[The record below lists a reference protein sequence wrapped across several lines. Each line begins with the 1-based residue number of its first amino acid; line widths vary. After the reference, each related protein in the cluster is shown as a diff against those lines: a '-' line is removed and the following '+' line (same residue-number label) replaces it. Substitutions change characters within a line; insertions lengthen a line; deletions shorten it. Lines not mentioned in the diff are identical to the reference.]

1 MAWTDKARAASAAS
15 RRLHKKPGAA
25 RARLYAASG
34 RAVPS
39 GKNPKRWNTRK
50 LRGYGW
56 SQADFN
62 RSHTKKMKT
71 KTGRAESK
79 KRVNASTSAM
89 KLAKSSSGKIS
100 RGERVT
106 VKAQGTPGSYMAPK
120 VRLNGTTDKSVW
132 GQRKNLGEHVTTI
145 KRVRQGI
152 RESYWAPGGPGAS
165 ASDVVSR
172 AYDAG
177 DRHGAR
183 VDRKRLIKARLDKAP
198 KGKRAG
204 SAVTEL
210 GNAANPRKM
219 RVNMSS
225 PARSKNGSGLGA
237 EWADPHSVSEPRKGK
252 KPTKVQKIAAKNR
265 KYR

>member
-25 RARLYAASG
+25 RARLYAKSG

-79 KRVNASTSAM
+79 KRVNASTSALNLVR
-89 KLAKSSSGKIS
+89 KSQAKIRK
-100 RGERVT
+100 GERVT

-132 GQRKNLGEHVTTI
+132 GQRKNMGEHVETI
-145 KRVRQGI
+145 KKVRRGI
-152 RESYWAPGGPGAS
+152 NESYWAPGGPGAT
-165 ASDVVSR
+165 ANEVVSR

-183 VDRKRLIKARLDKAP
+183 VDRKRQIKARLDKAP

-204 SAVTEL
+204 HAVTEL
-210 GNAANPRKM
+210 GDAANPIKTKVGYPKPDRKPKVAKAAKGYTIS
-219 RVNMSS
+219 RGTNAGKTAS
-225 PARSKNGSGLGA
+225 RI
-237 EWADPHSVSEPRKGK
+237 GK
-252 KPTKVQKIAAKNR
+252 KYSR
-265 KYR
+265 G